1 MLRHPLSTS
10 IFKNQFLKSN
20 IFIRVEDLDSESDSR
35 QNSPVKTVKHA
46 SPRVNGSNGLHASP
60 TKQPKMPQVKEE
72 QEEET
77 KVNGNMAN
85 GHGPTTTVANGD
97 PPPAAMNGEARIIKA
112 SEDNHVGEH
121 VPMVVSAAE

>member
-1 MLRHPLSTS
+1 
-10 IFKNQFLKSN
+10 
-20 IFIRVEDLDSESDSR
+20 
-35 QNSPVKTVKHA
+35 
-46 SPRVNGSNGLHASP
+46 
-60 TKQPKMPQVKEE
+60 MPQVKEE